1 MIKLNILISTFLAL
15 LSMNT
20 VFTQSPK
27 VLVFSKT
34 TTFYHESIPDGI
46 AAIQALGSRNGF
58 DVDTTKDAAA
68 FTDENLKQY
77 AAVIFLSTADESNT
91 LLNEAQKTAFMRF
104 IQSGKGYVGV
114 HAGSDALYNWPW
126 YNKLVGAYF
135 KNHPKPQEA
144 ELTVT
149 DKNFIATKELP
160 ASWKH
165 FDEWY
170 NYKET
175 NWDSVQ
181 VLLTVNEKSYAGGEN
196 GSYHPVCWYH
206 NYDGGRSFFLGLGH
220 TKECYTD
227 PLFLDLLLGGI
238 KYAITN
244 RDK

>member
-1 MIKLNILISTFLAL
+1 MIKSNILISTFFAL

-20 VFTQSPK
+20 IFAQSPK

-34 TTFYHESIPDGI
+34 KILNNHTNPDVIPP
-46 AAIQALGSRNGF
+46 IQQLRRLKVF
-58 DVDTTKDAAA
+58 DVHKKNHAAA

-91 LLNEAQKTAFMRF
+91 LLNEAQKAAFMRF

-227 PLFLDLLLGGI
+227 PLFLDLLSGGI